1 MMLKKGQEE
10 MVGFAIIMVII
21 AVIIIILL
29 SFMLNFSEDE
39 TVENYEIENFLQAM
53 LQYTT
58 NCESRAD
65 YLSIQGLITYC
76 REGKS
81 CFNEEDPC
89 KMLNETLMDIM
100 DNSWAVNENSAVKGY
115 HFKVAVGEE
124 EMFTLRKGNI
134 TTNYKGAFQD
144 FAKGAND
151 YEVFMNVYYD

>member
-1 MMLKKGQEE
+1 MTSKKGQEE

-39 TVENYEIENFLQAM
+39 TIENYEIENFLQAV

-65 YLSIQGLITYC
+65 YLSLQELITYC
-76 REGKS
+76 REGKD
-81 CFNEEDPC
+81 CLNEEDPC
-89 KMLNETLMDIM
+89 KMLNETLIEIM
-100 DNSWAVNENSAVKGY
+100 GASWNVNENSAVRGY
-115 HFKVAVGEE
+115 LFKVTVGDG
-124 EMFTLRKGNI
+124 EMFVLRMGNV

-151 YEVFMNVYYD
+151 YEARMDVYYD